1 MSSPKVPAP
10 QIAVSQFPAPQVT
23 VRGEAVLIVEPEI
36 ADVHVTVRVRARDR
50 ETALERCSARQH
62 EVAGIVAAAGDAVEV
77 TETTGVSVHL
87 EVRDRRAP
95 GEPVATLHTRLTLGR
110 LDAVGELVVALGRLD
125 DVDVSGPFWRLRPD
139 SPAAQQAR
147 LAAVR
152 DAVTRARQYAAA
164 FGAQLTALVEVR
176 DTGVSGGGFQVA
188 GAMARMARFEGE
200 PQLDLVPARQEVH
213 GGVEVRFT
221 MSEPDQEVFRG

>member
-10 QIAVSQFPAPQVT
+10 QVV
-23 VRGEAVLIVEPEI
+23 VRGEALLVVDPEI
-36 ADVHVTVRVRARDR
+36 ADVDVTVRVRARDR
-50 ETALERCSARQH
+50 QTALERCSARQD
-62 EVAGIVAAAGDAVEV
+62 EVAAVVAAAGDAVEV

-95 GEPVATLHTRLTLGR
+95 GEPVASLHTRLTLGR

-125 DVDVSGPFWRLRPD
+125 DVEVSGPVWRLRPD
-139 SPAAQQAR
+139 SAATEQAR
-147 LAAVR
+147 LSAVR

-164 FGAQLTALVEVR
+164 FGAHLTALVEVS
-176 DTGVSGGGFQVA
+176 DTGLGGGSRVA
-188 GAMARMARFEGE
+188 GAMASMARFEGE
-200 PQLDLVPARQEVH
+200 PHLDLVPARQEVH
-213 GGVEVRFT
+213 GSVEVRFT